1 MWLISCT
8 FTAQLIC
15 GFVFAYAK
23 SRFSHDAAHFISVF
37 VFCRSLLEE
46 LKSLNLVIPE
56 VEIEDGKEMETAS
69 TSHSIRGVLTDR

>member
-1 MWLISCT
+1 MI
-8 FTAQLIC
+8 
-15 GFVFAYAK
+15 
-23 SRFSHDAAHFISVF
+23 ISVL

-56 VEIEDGKEMETAS
+56 VETEDGKEMETAS